1 MQLLGQPITH
11 TTFGKGIVT
20 DWNDHSI
27 TVCFNSGEKRF
38 IYPDAFSNFLILKNT
53 DAQEKIQH
61 LIDESE
67 ENHKAKLHVPFDS
80 VPRRGIVGYVGTFM
94 VKDDFFGSDCTD
106 GIIPAHSVYRL
117 RLPLDQQPLFWLH
130 VAGELAQQHWGKT
143 AFKYLSN
150 RAEETILFSL
160 KDLPSPARG

>member
-1 MQLLGQPITH
+1 MCLLTA
-11 TTFGKGIVT
+11 
-20 DWNDHSI
+20 
-27 TVCFNSGEKRF
+27 CRAE
-38 IYPDAFSNFLILKNT
+38 
-53 DAQEKIQH
+53 
-61 LIDESE
+61 ESE
-67 ENHKAKLHVPFDS
+67 DK
-80 VPRRGIVGYVGTFM
+80 RRIVGTFM

-117 RLPLDQQPLFWLH
+117 RLPLYQQPLFWLH